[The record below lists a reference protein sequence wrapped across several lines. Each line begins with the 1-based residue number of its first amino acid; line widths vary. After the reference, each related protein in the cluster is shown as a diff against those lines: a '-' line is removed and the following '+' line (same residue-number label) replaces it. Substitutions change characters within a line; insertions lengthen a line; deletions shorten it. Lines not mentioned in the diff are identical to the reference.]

1 MMFLAAHAVNF
12 AKPIDDPWFSAH
24 RANPGPV
31 NRTYYFSD
39 HLLSPLGCVE
49 QFQFCNPKKRDTE
62 GACTSL
68 AGIVPATAAAKFDL
82 DLSPMQSAIVDLLV
96 NAIYAN
102 NAIILQPIQL
112 LADDTKADGVQ
123 MPLPRNQWVL
133 ELQDM
138 HNRVLTGIQRII
150 VDYARGPASPA
161 AKQFL
166 VVPDSNYRNLCSMI
180 RARTSGQFSS
190 INTYGLALTVGLG
203 TLIVLAN
210 VFLES
215 LIRCFQRRRKAA
227 HRGVDTWV
235 EDGLLQVHKST
246 LVLAESEEWQD
257 GDDAVPTTRH
267 WCSLARNG
275 SPPGTTGIE
284 IRAAEEHK
292 RLSIHVED
300 VKATRRMDTDETLAL
315 ESLRPAV
322 CKDGDGGGNK

>member
-49 QFQFCNPKKRDTE
+49 QFQFCNPKKGDTE

-82 DLSPMQSAIVDLLV
+82 DLSPMQSAIVDLLI
-96 NAIYAN
+96 NAVYAN

-112 LADDTKADGVQ
+112 LADDTKTDGVQ

-138 HNRVLTGIQRII
+138 HNRVLTEIQRII
-150 VDYARGPASPA
+150 VDYARGPGSPA

-166 VVPDSNYRNLCSMI
+166 VVPDSNYRDLCSMI

-203 TLIVLAN
+203 TLIILAN
-210 VFLES
+210 IFLES
-215 LIRCFQRRRKAA
+215 LIRCFQRHRKAA
-227 HRGVDTWV
+227 HRGVDIWV
-235 EDGLLQVHKST
+235 EDGLLQVHKNT
-246 LVLAESEEWQD
+246 LVLAESEEWQ
-257 GDDAVPTTRH
+257 GVDDAVPTTQH
-267 WCSLARNG
+267 WCSLAREGG
-275 SPPGTTGIE
+275 SPGTTVTGTI
-284 IRAAEEHK
+284 AEEPK
-292 RLSIHVED
+292 RPSVHVENIEA
-300 VKATRRMDTDETLAL
+300 VRRVDTDETLAL
-315 ESLRPAV
+315 ENLGPVAWE
-322 CKDGDGGGNK
+322 DGDGEGKK